1 MDKIEYRIRLEQWAG
16 HDYVRDFYHSLAYES
31 GSFPKWLVEERK
43 KINVDIIKGLWK
55 TPPDKRYG
63 ISIEEVIDICETNCF
78 ACGSCGIPFELID
91 WNINIDHD
99 HELDLGDENYIRGV
113 LCVPC
118 NRNLYSEH
126 NIKLIESGRAKDY
139 LTGEGHNYTKSSM
152 ESTTQFFINRSLNSS
167 KLVRFGVPIFDPELN
182 IHDLDRKYR
191 GYKVADKVELNEFL
205 QKSLS
210 KVV

>member
-1 MDKIEYRIRLEQWAG
+1 MDKMEYQIRLEQWAG

-31 GSFPKWLVEERK
+31 ENFPKWLVEERK
-43 KINVDIIKGLWK
+43 EMNVDIIKGLWK

-63 ISIEEVIDICETNCF
+63 ISIEDVIDICETNYF

-113 LCVPC
+113 LCVKC

-152 ESTTQFFINRSLNSS
+152 ESTTQFLINHSIVK
-167 KLVRFGVPIFDPELN
+167 KLARFGVPSFDPELN
-182 IHDLDRKYR
+182 IYDLNRNYR
-191 GYKVADKVELNEFL
+191 GYKVADKVELNEFM
-205 QKSLS
+205 KKYS
-210 KVV
+210 KVI